1 LEFKLNKKDIIIG
14 ISSGLLSNFIGVF
27 LTVVFLYQEI
37 NPSDI
42 VVIINDAIS
51 NDFITKLISLGAI
64 LNLILFFLYLKFDYV
79 ERARGVLIATFLIA
93 ILTIYINNF

>member
-1 LEFKLNKKDIIIG
+1 MNKKDIIIG

-27 LTVVFLYQEI
+27 LTVIFLYQEI

-64 LNLILFFLYLKFDYV
+64 LNLILFFLYLKFDFV

>member
-64 LNLILFFLYLKFDYV
+64 LNLILFFLYLKFDFV

>member
-1 LEFKLNKKDIIIG
+1 MEFKLNKKDIIIG

>member
-1 LEFKLNKKDIIIG
+1 LNKKDIIIG

-64 LNLILFFLYLKFDYV
+64 LNLILFFLYLKFDFV

>member
-1 LEFKLNKKDIIIG
+1 LNKKDIIIG

-37 NPSDI
+37 NPNDI
-42 VVIINDAIS
+42 AVIINDAIS

>member
-1 LEFKLNKKDIIIG
+1 LNKKDIIIG

>member
-1 LEFKLNKKDIIIG
+1 MNKKDIIIG

-37 NPSDI
+37 NPNDI
-42 VVIINDAIS
+42 AVIINDAIS

>member
-1 LEFKLNKKDIIIG
+1 MNKKDIIIG